1 MQSATRQG
9 SPRRT
14 GTRYNIIL
22 PSLMEQDLEDVAS
35 KLEIPKAEVFRRA
48 LTLYKHAINADKV
61 EFTRNSEKQTVLV
74 K

>member
-1 MQSATRQG
+1 
-9 SPRRT
+9 
-14 GTRYNIIL
+14 
-22 PSLMEQDLEDVAS
+22 MEQDLEDVAS

-61 EFTRNSEKQTVLV
+61 EFTRNSETQTVLV